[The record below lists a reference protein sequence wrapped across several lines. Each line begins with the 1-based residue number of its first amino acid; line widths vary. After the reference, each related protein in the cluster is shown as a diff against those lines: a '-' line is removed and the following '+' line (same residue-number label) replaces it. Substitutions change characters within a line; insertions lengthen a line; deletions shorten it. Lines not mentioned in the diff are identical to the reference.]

1 VARGRLRRAVAL
13 ARFAEPRGRPTG
25 RAITMD
31 IALAAAATI
40 AALLVAH
47 RLTGGTLSTVPG
59 PVPLDPVTH
68 GAGWLAMLP
77 AAAVRMAPLAI
88 RRLRPLTT
96 FWLCLAACVL
106 VPFPGTSMVNFIA
119 LVPAAYSAVAY
130 SRYRAAAMASV
141 PAAVVVLAVPSLS
154 PPVLSDNYTLLTALL
169 VFIPV
174 LVAGNAMR
182 RWRSRAGD
190 SQAQLVRLQAAHETA
205 TRRAIELERAR
216 IASELHDVVTHNVSV
231 MIVQAGAAR
240 QVLATAPGEARAA
253 LLAVESSGRA
263 AMSELRHL
271 LGLLSP
277 SSGEP
282 GDAPPED
289 VPPGDPARGDIRS
302 DAAGPGAG
310 GMPAVP
316 GLRPQPGLV
325 QLQSLIDRV
334 TAAGLPVE
342 LHVGDVPP
350 GLPPGLDLA
359 AFRVIQEALT
369 NVIKHAGTPRTSVRL
384 DYRGGDLVVEVADD
398 GPPIPAATPGPAC
411 AGAGRGLLG
420 LRERMA
426 LYGGELAAG
435 PRPGGGWLVRAR
447 LPVDPQ
453 PAGEPGRSTS
463 GLSAPGT
470 SAPGADS
477 HRPGAPAP
485 GSPAPG
491 SPGPALIAP
500 AGLAPLAAQRR

>member
-1 VARGRLRRAVAL
+1 
-13 ARFAEPRGRPTG
+13 
-25 RAITMD
+25 MD
-31 IALAAAATI
+31 IALAAAATMAVLI
-40 AALLVAH
+40 VAS
-47 RLTGGTLSTVPG
+47 RLSRGAFATVPG
-59 PVPLDPVTH
+59 PVPVGPVAH
-68 GAGWLAMLP
+68 WAGWQAALP

-88 RRLRPLTT
+88 RRFLPLTA
-96 FWLCLAACVL
+96 FWLCLTACVL

-154 PPVLSDNYTLLTALL
+154 PPVLSGNYTLLTALL

-174 LVAGNAMR
+174 LFAGSAMR
-182 RWRSRAGD
+182 QWRSRADD
-190 SQAQLVRLQAAHETA
+190 SQAQLVRLQAAHEAA

-240 QVLATAPGEARAA
+240 QVLATAPVEARAA

-277 SSGEP
+277 SS
-282 GDAPPED
+282 APED
-289 VPPGDPARGDIRS
+289 AAPD
-302 DAAGPGAG
+302 DAAGSGAVG
-310 GMPAVP
+310 LSAGQE
-316 GLRPQPGLV
+316 LRPQPGLA
-325 QLQSLIDRV
+325 QLQPLIDRV
-334 TAAGLPVE
+334 TAAGLPVA

-359 AFRVIQEALT
+359 AFRVVQEALT
-369 NVIKHAGTPRTSVRL
+369 NVLKHAGQPRTSVRL
-384 DYRGGDLVVEVADD
+384 DYREGDLVVEVADA
-398 GPPIPAATPGPAC
+398 GRPIPAAGHPPAV

-420 LRERMA
+420 LRERTA
-426 LYGGELAAG
+426 LYGGELEAG

-447 LPVDPQ
+447 IPVDPQ
-453 PAGEPGRSTS
+453 PA
-463 GLSAPGT
+463 
-470 SAPGADS
+470 
-477 HRPGAPAP
+477 PA
-485 GSPAPG
+485 S
-491 SPGPALIAP
+491 
-500 AGLAPLAAQRR
+500 LAPLTAQRR

>member
-1 VARGRLRRAVAL
+1 MARGRLRRAVAL

-25 RAITMD
+25 RAITTD

-40 AALLVAH
+40 AALLVAR
-47 RLTGGTLSTVPG
+47 RLTGGALSTVPG

-68 GAGWLAMLP
+68 WVGWQAMLP

-88 RRLRPLTT
+88 RRLRPLTA

-190 SQAQLVRLQAAHETA
+190 SQAQLVRLQAAHEAA

-282 GDAPPED
+282 
-289 VPPGDPARGDIRS
+289 R
-302 DAAGPGAG
+302 
-310 GMPAVP
+310 
-316 GLRPQPGLV
+316 
-325 QLQSLIDRV
+325 
-334 TAAGLPVE
+334 
-342 LHVGDVPP
+342 
-350 GLPPGLDLA
+350 
-359 AFRVIQEALT
+359 
-369 NVIKHAGTPRTSVRL
+369 TPRRKTSRRETP
-384 DYRGGDLVVEVADD
+384 RGE
-398 GPPIPAATPGPAC
+398 
-411 AGAGRGLLG
+411 
-420 LRERMA
+420 
-426 LYGGELAAG
+426 
-435 PRPGGGWLVRAR
+435 
-447 LPVDPQ
+447 
-453 PAGEPGRSTS
+453 TS
-463 GLSAPGT
+463 
-470 SAPGADS
+470 
-477 HRPGAPAP
+477 
-485 GSPAPG
+485 
-491 SPGPALIAP
+491 
-500 AGLAPLAAQRR
+500 